1 MAGER
6 FGAMLRRWRMFNS
19 WTQYTVH
26 HWAQQAGFD
35 AMAPSTLSVMENGKA
50 FKPRPETFFALA
62 EANRRVDEREF
73 GGVRDRALLEVLQQS
88 QPLRG
93 DDGLVW
99 GPAEFWS
106 CHVGLL
112 PVPTEYREP
121 EAEAAEVSEVDALEL
136 SQLLTERFRSAA
148 LACGHGPIEML
159 RLIAGPVPR
168 KHRSRFQA
176 VASGLVSYSAAEVM
190 ELGGP
195 AVLTEWIEKGV
206 DDLEDGYSSATSRTT
221 DS

>member
-1 MAGER
+1 MAAGER
-6 FGAMLRRWRMFNS
+6 FGAMLRRWRLRNG

-26 HWAQQAGFD
+26 QWAQQAGFD

-62 EANRRVDEREF
+62 EANRRVEEREF
-73 GGVRDRALLEVLQQS
+73 AGVSDRGLLAVLQQS

-112 PVPTEYREP
+112 PVPIEYREP
-121 EAEAAEVSEVDALEL
+121 EVETAQVSEAEALEL
-136 SQLLTERFRSAA
+136 SQLLTERFRSEAQF
-148 LACGHGPIEML
+148 CGHGPIEML
-159 RLIAGPVPR
+159 QLIVRPVPR
-168 KHRSRFQA
+168 KHRARFQA
-176 VASGLVSYSAAEVM
+176 VASGLASYSATEVI

-206 DDLEDGYSSATSRTT
+206 GGG
-221 DS
+221 